1 MVPERYDRWKSVTI
15 VVTDLSANL
24 ILKFSMQQNERSRVL
39 LDFLKKKST
48 ALLGIDI
55 SSSSIKLLELSRQ
68 GDKYKV
74 ENYATR
80 PLPEGAVV
88 EKNIGKL
95 EAVGEELF
103 KLASLVKT
111 TSKLAAVAVSGSA
124 VITKTIE
131 LNASLSDSEM
141 ENQITVEADQ
151 YIPYPLDEVAID
163 FERQRPSR
171 KNEGMVEV
179 LLAACKKENVDM
191 RVEALQIGGFEAK
204 VVDIEAYAM
213 ERAFRLLCDQMD
225 LDTNGLVAIMDI
237 GATMTTMYILRN
249 GDSIYMREQI
259 FGGGRLSSSIQ
270 SRYGLS
276 PAEAEAAIVSG
287 ELPDSYDA
295 EVLQPFREEMIEQ
308 VSRSLQFF
316 FSSSQYNDV
325 DMIVLAGGA
334 ASTKGLAATMQEGL
348 GTRTVVA
355 NPFAKMSIGNK
366 VNKSQLKNDAASLLM
381 ACGLAMRGFSNG

>member
-1 MVPERYDRWKSVTI
+1 MTI

-55 SSSSIKLLELSRQ
+55 SSSSINLLELSRQ